1 MTPGKADGIR
11 AHLTPMEINSIISLQ
26 TRDGGWPYRK
36 GGGPWTEP
44 TALAL
49 LVQLAAKPNEQNFE
63 RGLVWLRAAQ
73 RQDGGWPP
81 SPSVAQST
89 WVTAIVMLLP
99 REVLGRTPYMRGLD
113 WLMGQTGQEST
124 FVYKLRNELLGNTTG
139 VAEARSGWPFF
150 PGAAAWVTPTAISI
164 LALEKARRYRPD
176 SEIQKRIETG
186 REFLLDRI
194 CRDGGWNYGRSRV
207 LGVDADSYPETT
219 GQALLALGNVTSP
232 KLKQALV
239 VAEEHARRCQSISG
253 LSWLRLGLH
262 AHGIAVS
269 GPERRFPCRNLVD
282 SELSLLAQAAIEGHN
297 VFLT

>member
-1 MTPGKADGIR
+1 
-11 AHLTPMEINSIISLQ
+11 MEINSIISLQ
-26 TRDGGWPYRK
+26 NRDGGWPYRT
-36 GGGPWTEP
+36 GGGSWTEP

-49 LVQLAAKPNEQNFE
+49 LAQLATTANAPSVE
-63 RGLVWLRAAQ
+63 RGLNWLRAGQ

-89 WVTAIVMLLP
+89 WVTAVAMLLP
-99 REVLGRTPYMRGLD
+99 REVMGRAHYERGLN

-150 PGAAAWVTPTAISI
+150 PGAAGWVTPTAISI
-164 LALEKARRYRPD
+164 LALEKARRYRTD
-176 SEIQKRIETG
+176 SEVQKRIETG

-219 GQALLALGNVTSP
+219 GQALLALGNMSSP
-232 KLKQALV
+232 KLKKALV
-239 VAEEHARRCQSISG
+239 VAEEHALHCQSAAG
-253 LSWLRLGLH
+253 LSWLQLGLQ
-262 AHGIAVS
+262 AHGITVS
-269 GPERRFPCRNLVD
+269 GPARRFPCRNLVD
-282 SELSLLAQAAIEGHN
+282 SELSLLAQAAVAGHN